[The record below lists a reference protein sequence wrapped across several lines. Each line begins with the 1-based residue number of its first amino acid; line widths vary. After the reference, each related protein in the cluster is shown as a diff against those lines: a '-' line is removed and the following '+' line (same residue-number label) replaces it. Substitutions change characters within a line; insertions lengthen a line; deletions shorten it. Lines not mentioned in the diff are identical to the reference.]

1 MRNLLLYHVSYDRI
15 PRFRLRVPKNR
26 LYGEDG
32 TVPRICLSTSIE
44 QCVNAKPSSA
54 QALYQAREL
63 DLPMALYVYTFR
75 SEDIPEGKL
84 LAPED
89 LHGLVPD
96 VEDSHEYW
104 LLDPDVPYTES
115 RVVCTG
121 GIFYPNDAMH
131 YAEAEKLFLTEEDVP
146 AAAWLEQAI
155 AAYNRKHP
163 SCKPLTSDRVMV
175 NMADKIA
182 LARASITKEE
192 NQ

>member
-15 PRFRLRVPKNR
+15 PRFRLRVPQNR

-32 TVPRICLSTSIE
+32 KIPRICLSTSVE
-44 QCVNAKPSSA
+44 RCVNAKPLSA

-63 DLPMALYVYTFR
+63 DLPMALYVYTFC
-75 SEDIPEGKL
+75 SEYIPEGKL
-84 LAPED
+84 LSPED

-96 VEDSHEYW
+96 AEDSREYW

-115 RVVCTG
+115 RFVCIG

-131 YAEAEKLFLTEEDVP
+131 YAEAIKLFLTEEDIP

-163 SCKPLTSDRVMV
+163 SCEPLTSDRAMV

-182 LARASITKEE
+182 LAREFLSKEE
-192 NQ
+192 R

>member
-1 MRNLLLYHVSYDRI
+1 M
-15 PRFRLRVPKNR
+15 
-26 LYGEDG
+26 
-32 TVPRICLSTSIE
+32 STSVE
-44 QCVNAKPSSA
+44 RCVNAKPSSA
-54 QALYQAREL
+54 QALYHAREL

-96 VEDSHEYW
+96 AEGSHEYW

-115 RVVCTG
+115 RFVCTG
-121 GIFYPNDAMH
+121 GIFCPNDAIRP
-131 YAEAEKLFLTEEDVP
+131 YAEVRKLFLTEEDVP

-163 SCKPLTSDRVMV
+163 SSEPLTSDRAMV
-175 NMADKIA
+175 NMADRIA
-182 LARASITKEE
+182 LARASLTKEE